1 MYVHG
6 FNLLSLKHQKLL
18 FRVNNVG
25 CLSLINPADE
35 ARRAGCVQDRRRP
48 ESARVTPHLGHIADV
63 MCLLPCSACQ
73 WVGLTRPALQ
83 SLQLFLLSV
92 ENGLNCFMCKQSDCL
107 KLETERRIQPTVR
120 RSNIPWHQLM
130 CNDVVVCIL
139 VRGKEAM
146 DMNPLESSI
155 GFVNIED
162 DCALWKNLLCSCS
175 V

>member
-162 DCALWKNLLCSCS
+162 DCCS